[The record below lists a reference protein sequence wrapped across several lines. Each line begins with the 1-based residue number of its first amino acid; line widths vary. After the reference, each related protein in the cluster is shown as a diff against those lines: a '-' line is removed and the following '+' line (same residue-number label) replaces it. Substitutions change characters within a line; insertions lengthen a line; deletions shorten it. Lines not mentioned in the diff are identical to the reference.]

1 MTIPVMAKTKETKYK
16 VEYRPLE
23 LLTPLDNNPRWIK
36 SEDFERLCASIQN
49 NPELFEAQP
58 IILSDRTGEL
68 VIIAGNQR
76 YKAAKEVG
84 LKEVPTVLL
93 SALTET
99 KEKEIIIR
107 TNVTNGRWDWDA
119 LANGSWDTVDLGN
132 WGVDVSFLEDDGT
145 NFDNF
150 FEEVKKEKEVSEDD
164 DDEHEDIAI
173 VIRIPYEEADIK
185 DSIEEII
192 KTALNEYPNITIE

>member
-1 MTIPVMAKTKETKYK
+1 MAKTKETKYK

-93 SALTET
+93 SGLTET
-99 KEKEIIIR
+99 KEKEIVIR

-132 WGVDVSFLEDDGT
+132 WGVDVSFMGDINSKTTDIDSL
-145 NFDNF
+145 
-150 FEEVKKEKEVSEDD
+150 FEEISTEEKKEKDFK
-164 DDEHEDIAI
+164 I
-173 VIRIPYEEADIK
+173 
-185 DSIEEII
+185 EII
-192 KTALNEYPNITIE
+192 VPNDNEEQLDDIRNAIKVSLEEYKGIKIK

>member
-1 MTIPVMAKTKETKYK
+1 MAKTKETKYK

-93 SALTET
+93 SGLTEA

-132 WGVDVSFLEDDGT
+132 WGVDVSFMGDINSKTTDIDSL
-145 NFDNF
+145 
-150 FEEVKKEKEVSEDD
+150 FEEISTEEKKEKDFK
-164 DDEHEDIAI
+164 I
-173 VIRIPYEEADIK
+173 
-185 DSIEEII
+185 EII
-192 KTALNEYPNITIE
+192 VPNDNEEQLDDIRNAIKVSLEEYKGIKIK

>member
-1 MTIPVMAKTKETKYK
+1 MAKTKETKYK

-93 SALTET
+93 SGLTET

>member
-1 MTIPVMAKTKETKYK
+1 MAKTKETKYK

-76 YKAAKEVG
+76 YKAAIEVG

-93 SALTET
+93 SGLTET

-132 WGVDVSFLEDDGT
+132 WGVDVSFMGDINSETTDIDSL
-145 NFDNF
+145 
-150 FEEVKKEKEVSEDD
+150 FEEISTEEKKEKDFK
-164 DDEHEDIAI
+164 I
-173 VIRIPYEEADIK
+173 
-185 DSIEEII
+185 EII
-192 KTALNEYPNITIE
+192 VPNDNEEQLDDIRNAIKVSLEEYKGIKIK

>member
-1 MTIPVMAKTKETKYK
+1 MTKVKETKHK

-23 LLTPLDNNPRWIK
+23 ALTPLENNPRWIK
-36 SEDFERLCASIQN
+36 NDDFERLCASVQN

-93 SALTET
+93 SGLTET
-99 KEKEIIIR
+99 KEKEIVIR

-132 WGVDVSFLEDDGT
+132 WGVDVSFMGDINSETTDIDSL
-145 NFDNF
+145 
-150 FEEVKKEKEVSEDD
+150 FEEISTEEKKG
-164 DDEHEDIAI
+164 
-173 VIRIPYEEADIK
+173 K
-185 DSIEEII
+185 DFKIEII
-192 KTALNEYPNITIE
+192 VPNDNEEQLDDIRNAIKVSLEEYKGIKIK

>member
-1 MTIPVMAKTKETKYK
+1 MAKTKETKYK

-93 SALTET
+93 SGLTET

-132 WGVDVSFLEDDGT
+132 WGVDVSFMGDINSETTDIDSL
-145 NFDNF
+145 
-150 FEEVKKEKEVSEDD
+150 FEEISTEEKKG
-164 DDEHEDIAI
+164 
-173 VIRIPYEEADIK
+173 K
-185 DSIEEII
+185 DFKIEII
-192 KTALNEYPNITIE
+192 VPNDNEEQLDDIRNAIKVSLEEYKGIKIK

>member
-1 MTIPVMAKTKETKYK
+1 MTKVKETKHK

-23 LLTPLDNNPRWIK
+23 ALTPLENNPRWIK
-36 SEDFERLCASIQN
+36 NDDFERLCASIQN

-93 SALTET
+93 SGLTET

-119 LANGSWDTVDLGN
+119 LANGSWDTVGLGN
-132 WGVDVSFLEDDGT
+132 WGVDVSFMGDINSETTDIDSL
-145 NFDNF
+145 
-150 FEEVKKEKEVSEDD
+150 FEEISTEEKKG
-164 DDEHEDIAI
+164 
-173 VIRIPYEEADIK
+173 K
-185 DSIEEII
+185 DFKIEII
-192 KTALNEYPNITIE
+192 VPNDNEEQLDDIRNAIKVSLEEYKGIKIK

>member
-1 MTIPVMAKTKETKYK
+1 MAKTKETKYK

-58 IILSDRTGEL
+58 IILSDRTGKL

-93 SALTET
+93 SGLTET

-119 LANGSWDTVDLGN
+119 LANGSWDTIDLGN
-132 WGVDVSFLEDDGT
+132 WGVDVSFMGDINSETTDIDSL
-145 NFDNF
+145 
-150 FEEVKKEKEVSEDD
+150 FEEISTEEKKEKDFK
-164 DDEHEDIAI
+164 I
-173 VIRIPYEEADIK
+173 
-185 DSIEEII
+185 EII
-192 KTALNEYPNITIE
+192 VPNDNEEQLDDIRNAIKVSLEEYKGIKIK

>member
-1 MTIPVMAKTKETKYK
+1 MAKTKETKYK

-93 SALTET
+93 NGLTEA

-132 WGVDVSFLEDDGT
+132 WGVDVSFMGDINSETTDIDSL
-145 NFDNF
+145 
-150 FEEVKKEKEVSEDD
+150 FEEISAEEKKEKDFK
-164 DDEHEDIAI
+164 I
-173 VIRIPYEEADIK
+173 
-185 DSIEEII
+185 EII
-192 KTALNEYPNITIE
+192 VPNDNEEQLDDIRNAIKVSLEEYKGIKIK

>member
-1 MTIPVMAKTKETKYK
+1 MAKTKETKYK

-93 SALTET
+93 SGLTET

-119 LANGSWDTVDLGN
+119 LANGSWNTVDLGN
-132 WGVDVSFLEDDGT
+132 WGVDVSFMGDINSETTDIDSL
-145 NFDNF
+145 
-150 FEEVKKEKEVSEDD
+150 FEEISTEEKKEKDFK
-164 DDEHEDIAI
+164 I
-173 VIRIPYEEADIK
+173 
-185 DSIEEII
+185 EII
-192 KTALNEYPNITIE
+192 VPNDNEEQLDDIRNAIKVSLEEYKGIKIK

>member
-1 MTIPVMAKTKETKYK
+1 MAKVKETKYK

-23 LLTPLDNNPRWIK
+23 ALTPLENNPRWIK
-36 SEDFERLCASIQN
+36 NDDFERLCASVQN

-76 YKAAKEVG
+76 YRAAKEVG

-93 SALTET
+93 SGLTEA

-132 WGVDVSFLEDDGT
+132 WGVDVSFLEDDGA

-150 FEEVKKEKEVSEDD
+150 FEEVKKEKEVSEND
-164 DDEHEDIAI
+164 DDEHEDITI
-173 VIRIPYEEADIK
+173 VTRIPYEEANIK
-185 DSIEEII
+185 DSIKEII
-192 KTALNEYPNITIE
+192 KTALKEYPNITIE

>member
-1 MTIPVMAKTKETKYK
+1 MAKTKETKYK

-93 SALTET
+93 SGLTET
-99 KEKEIIIR
+99 KEKEIVIR

-132 WGVDVSFLEDDGT
+132 WGVDVSFMGDINSETTDIDSL
-145 NFDNF
+145 
-150 FEEVKKEKEVSEDD
+150 FEEISTEEKKG
-164 DDEHEDIAI
+164 
-173 VIRIPYEEADIK
+173 K
-185 DSIEEII
+185 DFKIEII
-192 KTALNEYPNITIE
+192 VPNDNEEQLDDIRNAIKVSLEEYKGIKIK

>member
-1 MTIPVMAKTKETKYK
+1 MAKTKETKYK

-93 SALTET
+93 SGLTET

-132 WGVDVSFLEDDGT
+132 WGVDVSFMGDINSETTDIDSL
-145 NFDNF
+145 
-150 FEEVKKEKEVSEDD
+150 FEEISTEEKKEKDFKIEIIVPNDNEEQLDDIRNAIKVSL
-164 DDEHEDIAI
+164 
-173 VIRIPYEEADIK
+173 EEYKDIK
-185 DSIEEII
+185 I
-192 KTALNEYPNITIE
+192 K

>member
-1 MTIPVMAKTKETKYK
+1 MNNKKTKYK

-23 LLTPLDNNPRWIK
+23 SLKPLENNPRYIK
-36 SEDFERLCASIQN
+36 EEDFERLCASVQN

-76 YKAAKEVG
+76 YRAAKEVG

-93 SALTET
+93 TGLTEQ

-107 TNVTNGRWDWDA
+107 TNITNGKWDYDR
-119 LANGSWDTVDLGN
+119 LANDDWSIEDLDDWGLNVDFLKTDEDTN
-132 WGVDVSFLEDDGT
+132 IDD
-145 NFDNF
+145 F
-150 FEEVKKEKEVSEDD
+150 FEEASTDDAKKAKNVKIE
-164 DDEHEDIAI
+164 I
-173 VIRIPYEEADIK
+173 VIPEEHQDMKDEIKKLVADTLK
-185 DSIEEII
+185 DYNYIEV
-192 KTALNEYPNITIE
+192 K

>member
-1 MTIPVMAKTKETKYK
+1 MNSKKPKFK

-23 LLTPLDNNPRWIK
+23 SLKPLENNPRYIK
-36 SEDFERLCASIQN
+36 EEDFERLCASVQN

-76 YKAAKEVG
+76 YRAAKEVG

-93 SALTET
+93 TGLTEQ

-107 TNVTNGRWDWDA
+107 TNVTNGKWDYDR
-119 LANGSWDTVDLGN
+119 LANDDWSIEDLGD
-132 WGVDVSFLEDDGT
+132 WGLNVDFLKTDEDANID
-145 NFDNF
+145 DF
-150 FEEVKKEKEVSEDD
+150 FEEASTDDAKKAKNVKIE
-164 DDEHEDIAI
+164 I
-173 VIRIPYEEADIK
+173 VIPEEHQDMKDEIKKLVADALKDYNYIEIK
-185 DSIEEII
+185 
-192 KTALNEYPNITIE
+192 

>member
-1 MTIPVMAKTKETKYK
+1 MAKTKETKYK

-93 SALTET
+93 SGLTEA

-132 WGVDVSFLEDDGT
+132 WGVDVSFMGDINSGT
-145 NFDNF
+145 TDIDSL
-150 FEEVKKEKEVSEDD
+150 FEEISTEEKKEKDFK
-164 DDEHEDIAI
+164 I
-173 VIRIPYEEADIK
+173 
-185 DSIEEII
+185 EII
-192 KTALNEYPNITIE
+192 VPNDNEEQLDDIRNAIKVSLEEYKGIKIK

>member
-1 MTIPVMAKTKETKYK
+1 MAKTKETKYK

-36 SEDFERLCASIQN
+36 GEDFERLCASIQN

-93 SALTET
+93 SGLTET

-132 WGVDVSFLEDDGT
+132 WGVDVSFMGDINSGT
-145 NFDNF
+145 TDIDSL
-150 FEEVKKEKEVSEDD
+150 FEEISTEEKKEKDFK
-164 DDEHEDIAI
+164 I
-173 VIRIPYEEADIK
+173 
-185 DSIEEII
+185 EII
-192 KTALNEYPNITIE
+192 VPNDNEEQLDDIRNAIKVSLEEYKGIKIK

>member
-1 MTIPVMAKTKETKYK
+1 MAKTKETKYK

-93 SALTET
+93 SGLTEA

-132 WGVDVSFLEDDGT
+132 WGVDVSFMGDINSETTDIDSL
-145 NFDNF
+145 
-150 FEEVKKEKEVSEDD
+150 FEEISTEEKKG
-164 DDEHEDIAI
+164 
-173 VIRIPYEEADIK
+173 K
-185 DSIEEII
+185 DFKIEII
-192 KTALNEYPNITIE
+192 VPNDNEEQLDDIRNAIKVSLEEYKGIKIK

>member
-1 MTIPVMAKTKETKYK
+1 MAKTKETKYK

-93 SALTET
+93 GGLTEK

-132 WGVDVSFLEDDGT
+132 WGVDVSFMGDINSETTDIDSL
-145 NFDNF
+145 
-150 FEEVKKEKEVSEDD
+150 FEEISTEEKKEKDFK
-164 DDEHEDIAI
+164 I
-173 VIRIPYEEADIK
+173 
-185 DSIEEII
+185 EII
-192 KTALNEYPNITIE
+192 VPNDNEEQLDDIRNAIKVSLEEYKGIKIK

>member
-1 MTIPVMAKTKETKYK
+1 MEKTKETKYK

-93 SALTET
+93 SGLTET
-99 KEKEIIIR
+99 KEKEIVIR

-132 WGVDVSFLEDDGT
+132 WGVDVSFMGDINSETTDIDSL
-145 NFDNF
+145 
-150 FEEVKKEKEVSEDD
+150 FEEISTEEKKG
-164 DDEHEDIAI
+164 
-173 VIRIPYEEADIK
+173 K
-185 DSIEEII
+185 DFKIEII
-192 KTALNEYPNITIE
+192 VPNDNEEQLDDIRNAIKVSLEEYKGIKIK

>member
-1 MTIPVMAKTKETKYK
+1 MTKVKETKHK

-23 LLTPLDNNPRWIK
+23 ALTPLENNPRWIK
-36 SEDFERLCASIQN
+36 NDDFERLCASVQN

-93 SALTET
+93 SGLTET

-132 WGVDVSFLEDDGT
+132 WGVDVSFMGDINSETTDIDSL
-145 NFDNF
+145 
-150 FEEVKKEKEVSEDD
+150 FEEISTEEKKEKDFK
-164 DDEHEDIAI
+164 I
-173 VIRIPYEEADIK
+173 
-185 DSIEEII
+185 EII
-192 KTALNEYPNITIE
+192 VPNDNEEQLDDIRNAIKVSLEEYKGIKIK

>member
-1 MTIPVMAKTKETKYK
+1 MAKTKETKYK

-93 SALTET
+93 SGLTET

-132 WGVDVSFLEDDGT
+132 WGVDVSFMGDINSETTDIDSL
-145 NFDNF
+145 
-150 FEEVKKEKEVSEDD
+150 FEEISTEEKKEKDFK
-164 DDEHEDIAI
+164 I
-173 VIRIPYEEADIK
+173 
-185 DSIEEII
+185 EII
-192 KTALNEYPNITIE
+192 VPNDNEEQLDDIRNAIKVSLEEYKGIKIK